1 MQYFVL
7 RFGCASSIALSC
19 LVTVSSTQ
27 AQIVPDNT
35 LPVNSRVT
43 QGCTVC
49 TIEGGT
55 LRGVNLFHSF
65 SEFSVPTGGE
75 AFFNNALQIEN
86 IFSRVTGNS
95 ISNIDGLIRTNGT
108 ANLFV
113 LNPNGIIF
121 GPNARLNIGGSFFA
135 STASHLK
142 FFDGSEFSATN
153 PQAPPLLAINLRPG
167 LQSGASQK
175 GATIANRGNLAVGQ
189 DLTLVADQLDFQGQ
203 LLSGRDLTLFAQDTV
218 RVRDTV
224 AASFLAK
231 AGGNLTVQGIQGIDI
246 LALNHPTQTPF
257 VSGGNLSLVS
267 DGIISGDARFASG
280 GSFSIRSVSGG
291 LANFV
296 SLYDPIISANG
307 DVDFAGGYEG
317 PSLLVEATG
326 NIRFQGDIKID
337 RPDISALPPGPDTAI
352 LSTTSALIL
361 RSGQSTLAYG
371 GVNSGTI
378 PPYGTGA
385 VPPGITIDGNINL
398 SNEVTGL
405 GQIVRLNAASG
416 NVNIQGIGIFGGEIT
431 VIASNGSIT
440 TGSLNTTPD
449 VGDGGTITLS
459 ATNGS
464 ITTGNLDSH
473 SAVGNGGAISLSAT
487 NGSIITSGNLDS
499 YSAVGDGGTITLS
512 ATNGNITTGD
522 LNSFSSS
529 GSAGNGG
536 AISLSATNG
545 HITISNLN
553 SSFSGGSAGNGGA
566 ISLSATNGHITT
578 GDVYSASNNGSA
590 GNGGA
595 ISLSATNGNIT
606 TGDLNSSSNGG
617 SAGNG
622 GAISM
627 GATNGNITSG
637 NLNSASSGGSAGN
650 GGAIS
655 LSATNTID
663 LLSINSRGGL
673 SSGNI
678 TILSNAPFN
687 LNNRT
692 ISSDTFGSG
701 KGGDILI
708 SAPSIFL
715 TNGANLSASTYSS
728 GQGGT
733 ITLLASNLVIK
744 DQSTIATIT
753 FGQGNAGTI
762 AVRANDSISVE
773 GGSILSQVAGGASGS
788 GGTIELQTRSLSIMS
803 GGVVQTQTL
812 GEGNAGAIRI
822 TASDTVNLSG
832 AGSSL
837 RSSSGSSNNQLD
849 TVGSLR
855 GQGGDISVTTGSF
868 SIADGAVLG
877 AQTFS
882 NSGGGNITINANT
895 VSVNSTGQLF
905 TSTSGSGRGGTLAIV
920 APGSITLSSNGTLS
934 TETTGSGTGGN
945 LRLVTGQLTVRDGA
959 QAIVSSSEGAGN
971 AGNLEVTANSVLLDN
986 QGQLIAQTKSGEGG
1000 NIQLQVEDE
1009 VLMRNNSLISA
1020 EAGNNGNGG
1029 NITIN
1034 ARFVRAI
1041 PSENSDI
1048 VAKVEGGNFGRIEI
1062 TSAGIFGLAFR
1073 EELTSTSEI
1082 TARARFGLSGTEKI
1096 SKLSSDPTDG
1106 LVELIIRPIDAS
1118 GQIALSCSASGK
1130 LANRENKFI
1139 ITGRG
1144 GLPSSP
1150 NDLFTAEQLLDDF
1163 GTPVVSNP
1171 SATSNPVSAAPT
1183 SPSKQLVEAQGWVV
1197 DSKGVVT
1204 LVAQAPSVIPRSPA
1218 LSPARCDSP

>member
-1 MQYFVL
+1 M
-7 RFGCASSIALSC
+7 
-19 LVTVSSTQ
+19 
-27 AQIVPDNT
+27 
-35 LPVNSRVT
+35 
-43 QGCTVC
+43 
-49 TIEGGT
+49 
-55 LRGVNLFHSF
+55 
-65 SEFSVPTGGE
+65 
-75 AFFNNALQIEN
+75 
-86 IFSRVTGNS
+86 
-95 ISNIDGLIRTNGT
+95 
-108 ANLFV
+108 
-113 LNPNGIIF
+113 
-121 GPNARLNIGGSFFA
+121 
-135 STASHLK
+135 
-142 FFDGSEFSATN
+142 
-153 PQAPPLLAINLRPG
+153 
-167 LQSGASQK
+167 
-175 GATIANRGNLAVGQ
+175 
-189 DLTLVADQLDFQGQ
+189 
-203 LLSGRDLTLFAQDTV
+203 
-218 RVRDTV
+218 
-224 AASFLAK
+224 
-231 AGGNLTVQGIQGIDI
+231 
-246 LALNHPTQTPF
+246 QTPF

-267 DGIISGDARFASG
+267 DGIISGDARFTSG

-317 PSLLVEATG
+317 ASLLVEATG
-326 NIRFQGDIKID
+326 NIRFQGNININT
-337 RPDISALPPGPDTAI
+337 PDTSALPPGPDTAI
-352 LSTTSALIL
+352 LRATSALIL

-371 GVNSGTI
+371 GVNSAN
-378 PPYGTGA
+378 PPVYGTGL
-385 VPPGITIDGNINL
+385 VPPGITLDGNINL
-398 SNEVTGL
+398 SNDVTGI
-405 GQIVRLNAASG
+405 GQIVSLNAASG
-416 NVNIQGIGIFGGEIT
+416 NVNLQDIGIFGGAIS

-440 TGSLNTTPD
+440 TGTLNTTPN

-473 SAVGNGGAISLSAT
+473 SGVGNGGAITLSAT
-487 NGSIITSGNLDS
+487 NGSIITRGNLDS
-499 YSAVGDGGTITLS
+499 YSGVGDGGTITIS
-512 ATNGNITTGD
+512 ATKGNI
-522 LNSFSSS
+522 SI
-529 GSAGNGG
+529 GN
-536 AISLSATNG
+536 
-545 HITISNLN
+545 
-553 SSFSGGSAGNGGA
+553 
-566 ISLSATNGHITT
+566 
-578 GDVYSASNNGSA
+578 
-590 GNGGA
+590 
-595 ISLSATNGNIT
+595 
-606 TGDLNSSSNGG
+606 LNSSSNGG

-622 GAISM
+622 GAISVGAINGSITTGKVDSYSGVGNGGAISLNAANGSIITTGNLDSYSGVGNGGAISLSRTNGSIITTGNLDSYSDVGNGGAITM
-627 GATNGNITSG
+627 SATNGNITIG
-637 NLNSASSGGSAGN
+637 NLNSFSRRGSAGNGGAITISATNGNITIGDLNSSSSGGSAGN

-663 LLSINSRGGL
+663 LLSINARGGL

-692 ISSDTFGSG
+692 ISSDTLGSG

-715 TNGANLSASTYSS
+715 TNGAKLSASTYSS

-733 ITLLASNLVIK
+733 ITLLASNLVIQ
-744 DQSTIATIT
+744 DQSTIATTT
-753 FGQGNAGTI
+753 FGQGNAGSI
-762 AVRANDSISVE
+762 SVSANDSISVDR
-773 GGSILSQVAGGASGS
+773 GSILSDVATGASGS
-788 GGTIELQTRSLSIMS
+788 GGTIDLQTRSLSITS

-837 RSSSGSSNNQLD
+837 RSRSGVSNNQLD
-849 TVGSLR
+849 TVGSTI

-868 SIADGAVLG
+868 FVAEGAVLDS
-877 AQTFS
+877 QTFS

-895 VSVNSTGQLF
+895 VSVANGGQLF

-920 APGSITLSSNGTLS
+920 APSSITLSSNGTLS

-945 LRLVTGQLTVRDGA
+945 LRLATGQLTVRDGA

-1048 VAKVEGGNFGRIEI
+1048 VAKVDGGNSGRIEI

-1073 EELTSTSEI
+1073 EELTLNSEI

-1096 SKLSSDPTDG
+1096 GKLSSDPSDG
-1106 LVELIIRPIDAS
+1106 LVELVIRPIDAS

-1130 LANRENKFI
+1130 LANEENKFI

-1163 GTPVVSNP
+1163 GTPVASNP
-1171 SATSNPVSAAPT
+1171 SATTNPVSAAPT

-1197 DSKGVVT
+1197 DATGVVT

-1218 LSPARCDSP
+1218 LTPAHCDSP